1 MMVFVLA
8 FTMNRILTYH
18 LVNLKLFSRPHY
30 IHRSATCSVV
40 AATGPQSAACG
51 CLWAG
56 RRVAS
61 CLLQCCVGDG
71 ACDVILYRRS

>member
-40 AATGPQSAACG
+40 AATCS
-51 CLWAG
+51 
-56 RRVAS
+56 RR
-61 CLLQCCVGDG
+61 LVGVSGLDVVSLRVYYNAVWVTGLVTSFYTG
-71 ACDVILYRRS
+71 ARD